1 MAKTLSEKLFISACA
16 MTHTTNFATKYK
28 GAAFFLPALF
38 VLRYSN
44 MGGLDSA
51 VFAKQLAEARSFS
64 DKQWCGY
71 WDSLAVDYL
80 ATAENIVQV

>member
-1 MAKTLSEKLFISACA
+1 
-16 MTHTTNFATKYK
+16 
-28 GAAFFLPALF
+28 
-38 VLRYSN
+38 

-51 VFAKQLAEARSFS
+51 VFSKQLAEARSFS

-80 ATAENIVQV
+80 ATAENIVQDSIKFAKPRQDTCKNGYP